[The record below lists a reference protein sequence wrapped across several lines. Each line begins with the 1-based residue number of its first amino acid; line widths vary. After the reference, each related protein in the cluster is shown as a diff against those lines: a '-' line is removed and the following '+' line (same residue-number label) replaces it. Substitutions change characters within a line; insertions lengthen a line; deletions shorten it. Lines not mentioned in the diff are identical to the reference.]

1 MTIIIAA
8 AALALVGLAIWM
20 FSFAQGKERSE
31 EALTRLRTEEE
42 ATAALPMLD
51 SAELQ
56 IPGVR
61 WASKLLWRAGSEVPP
76 RMVLLYL
83 LGLILLLALILLIAG
98 PVFGALTDVGLAL
111 VILFLLS
118 RRAAARRSQIIEQLP
133 GFLENLI
140 RILSAGNSLE
150 ESLGS
155 AAKEA
160 PDPIRPLFVS
170 VGRQV
175 RLGAPVDQVLAE
187 VGKLYGLRDLQVMA
201 LAANVN
207 RRYGGSLRGVMKS
220 LITAIRQRAMA
231 QRELRALTGETRFS
245 AFILAIVPISLTVWI
260 YVNNHDYY
268 KQMYRDHVGFW
279 LIWMAG
285 GLQILGVI
293 LLYRMVNSIGD
304 DE

>member
-1 MTIIIAA
+1 MIIIVAVI
-8 AALALVGLAIWM
+8 ALALIGLAAWL
-20 FSFAQGKERSE
+20 FSVARGKERSE

-42 ATAALPMLD
+42 AAAALPMLD

-61 WASKLLWRAGSEVPP
+61 WASQLLWRAGVEVQP
-76 RMVLLYL
+76 RSVALYL
-83 LGLILLLALILLIAG
+83 LVLIVILGLVVLIGG
-98 PVFGALTDVGLAL
+98 PVFGTLTDLGL
-111 VILFLLS
+111 VIVMLFLLS
-118 RRAAARRSQIIEQLP
+118 RQAAARRSRIIEQLP
-133 GFLENLI
+133 GLLENLI

-150 ESLGS
+150 ESIGS

-160 PDPIRPLFVS
+160 PDPIRPLFAS

-175 RLGAPVDQVLAE
+175 RLGAPVDQVLSEA
-187 VGKLYGLRDLQVMA
+187 GRLYGLRDLQVLA

-245 AFILAIVPISLTVWI
+245 AFILAIVPIGLSVWI
-260 YVNNHDYY
+260 YLNNHDYY
-268 KQMYRDHVGFW
+268 KQMYHDPLGFW
-279 LIWMAG
+279 LIWIAG
-285 GLQILGVI
+285 SLQVMGVI

-304 DE
+304 EE

>member
-1 MTIIIAA
+1 MSIIIVA
-8 AALALVGLAIWM
+8 AALALIGLAIWL

-51 SAELQ
+51 SPELQ

-61 WASKLLWRAGSEVPP
+61 WASKLLWRAGAEVHP
-76 RMVLLYL
+76 RAVALYL
-83 LGLILLLALILLIAG
+83 LGLILLLILIVIIAG
-98 PVFGALTDVGLAL
+98 PVFGALTDLGLL
-111 VILFLLS
+111 IVILFLLS
-118 RRAAARRSQIIEQLP
+118 RRAAARRHQIIEQLP

-150 ESLGS
+150 ESIGS

-160 PDPIRPLFVS
+160 PDPIRPLFAS

-175 RLGAPVDQVLAE
+175 RLGASVDEVLSEA
-187 VGKLYGLRDLQVMA
+187 GKLYGLRDLQVMA

-245 AFILAIVPISLTVWI
+245 AFVLAIVPISLTIWI
-260 YVNNHDYY
+260 YINNHDYY
-268 KQMYRDHVGFW
+268 KTMYRDHLGFW
-279 LIWMAG
+279 LIWLAG
-285 GLQILGVI
+285 GLQVGGVI

-304 DE
+304 EE

>member
-1 MTIIIAA
+1 MSIVIVAV
-8 AALALVGLAIWM
+8 ALALIGLGIWL

-31 EALTRLRTEEE
+31 EVLTRLRTKEE
-42 ATAALPMLD
+42 TTVLLPMMD
-51 SAELQ
+51 SPELQ

-61 WASKLLWRAGSEVPP
+61 WASKLLWRAGSEAPP
-76 RMVLLYL
+76 RSVALYL
-83 LGLILLLALILLIAG
+83 LAVIVLLALVVVIAG
-98 PVFGALTDVGLAL
+98 PVFGIITDLGL
-111 VILFLLS
+111 VILVLFVLS
-118 RRAAARRSQIIEQLP
+118 RRASQRRAQIIEQLP

-160 PDPIRPLFVS
+160 PDPIRPLFAS

-175 RLGAPVDQVLAE
+175 RLGAPVDQVLSEA
-187 VGKLYGLRDLQVMA
+187 GDLYGLRDLKVMA

-231 QRELRALTGETRFS
+231 LRELRALTGETRFS
-245 AFILAIVPISLTVWI
+245 AFILAIVPIGLTAWI
-260 YVNNHDYY
+260 YFN
-268 KQMYRDHVGFW
+268 
-279 LIWMAG
+279 
-285 GLQILGVI
+285 
-293 LLYRMVNSIGD
+293 
-304 DE
+304 

>member
-1 MTIIIAA
+1 MSIIIVA
-8 AALALVGLAIWM
+8 AALALIGLAIWL
-20 FSFAQGKERSE
+20 FSFAQGRERSE

-42 ATAALPMLD
+42 TTSALPMLD
-51 SAELQ
+51 SPELQ

-61 WASKLLWRAGSEVPP
+61 WANKLLWRAGAEVHP
-76 RMVLLYL
+76 RVVALYL
-83 LGLILLLALILLIAG
+83 LGLILLLALIFFVAG
-98 PVFGALTDVGLAL
+98 PVFGALTDLGLL
-111 VILFLLS
+111 IVILFLLS
-118 RRAAARRSQIIEQLP
+118 RRAAARRHKIIEQLP

-150 ESLGS
+150 ESIGS

-160 PDPIRPLFVS
+160 PDPIRPLFAS

-175 RLGAPVDQVLAE
+175 RLGASVDEVLSE
-187 VGKLYGLRDLQVMA
+187 TGKLYGLRDLQVMA

-231 QRELRALTGETRFS
+231 ARELRALTGETRFS
-245 AFILAIVPISLTVWI
+245 AFILAIVPISLTIWI
-260 YVNNHDYY
+260 YINNPNYY
-268 KQMYRDHVGFW
+268 KMMYRDHLGFW
-279 LIWMAG
+279 LIWLAG
-285 GLQILGVI
+285 GLQVAGVI

-304 DE
+304 EE

>member
-1 MTIIIAA
+1 MSIIIVA
-8 AALALVGLAIWM
+8 AALALIGLAIWL

-31 EALTRLRTEEE
+31 EVLMRLRNEEE
-42 ATAALPMLD
+42 TTAVLPMLD
-51 SAELQ
+51 SPELQ
-56 IPGVR
+56 FPGVR
-61 WASKLLWRAGSEVPP
+61 WASKLLWRAGAEVQP
-76 RMVLLYL
+76 RSVALYL
-83 LGLILLLALILLIAG
+83 LGLIVLLVLVVFIAG
-98 PVFGALTDVGLAL
+98 PVFGTLTDLGL
-111 VILFLLS
+111 VIVMLFVLS
-118 RRAAARRSQIIEQLP
+118 RRAKARRDKIVDQLP

-140 RILSAGNSLE
+140 RIMSAGNSLE

-160 PDPIRPLFVS
+160 PDPIRLLFAS

-175 RLGAPVDQVLAE
+175 RLGAPVDQVLGE

-207 RRYGGSLRGVMKS
+207 RRYGGSLRGVFKS

-231 QRELRALTGETRFS
+231 RRELRALTGETRFS
-245 AFILAIVPISLTVWI
+245 AFVLSIVPIGLTVWI
-260 YVNNHDYY
+260 YLNNHDYY
-268 KQMYRDHVGFW
+268 KQMYRDDTGFW

-285 GLQILGVI
+285 GLQVAGVI

-304 DE
+304 EE